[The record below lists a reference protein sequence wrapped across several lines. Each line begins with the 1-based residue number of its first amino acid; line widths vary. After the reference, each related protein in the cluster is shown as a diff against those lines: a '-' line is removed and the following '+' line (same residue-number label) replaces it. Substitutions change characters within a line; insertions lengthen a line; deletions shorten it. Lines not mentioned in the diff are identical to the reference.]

1 MKSDNLRAALHDMA
15 SQPDVLGC
23 ALVSMEDGMLWHAE
37 GQTTS
42 LEVLASSSSDYWR
55 LNSRNQGSF
64 DSLGELRVMV
74 LVHRSGQILISEC
87 GARMLLV
94 LVTSRMKGIDWE
106 RWKTDHTRL
115 AVMVNAM

>member
-87 GARMLLV
+87 GAGMLLV
-94 LVTSRMKGIDWE
+94 LVTSRMKGIDCE
-106 RWKTDHTRL
+106 RWQTDHTCL